1 MEQIKKEK
9 GRAVVLRALI
19 TFIMAAVV
27 VLFMT
32 VGNIAAQPMGY
43 NQYGEG
49 SGALSWEM
57 YRHRQIEMQLDLQ
70 RQQLDLQRQQLGIQR
85 QQQELEVQRQQLE
98 MKRQQLEIQR
108 QQQQMEFEKQ
118 MIERERK

>member
-9 GRAVVLRALI
+9 GRAAVLRALI
-19 TFIMAAVV
+19 IFIMAAIV
-27 VLFMT
+27 VLSMT
-32 VGNIAAQPMGY
+32 VGNAAAQPMGY
-43 NQYGEG
+43 GEG
-49 SGALSWEM
+49 SGVLSWEM
-57 YRHRQIEMQLDLQ
+57 YRQRQIEMQLDLQ

>member
-1 MEQIKKEK
+1 MF
-9 GRAVVLRALI
+9 RASMASI
-19 TFIMAAVV
+19 IAFIV
-27 VLFMT
+27 VLFMAA
-32 VGNIAAQPMGY
+32 GNIAAQPMGY

-49 SGALSWEM
+49 SGTLSWEM
-57 YRHRQIEMQLDLQ
+57 YRQRQIDMQLELQ

>member
-1 MEQIKKEK
+1 LRKKK
-9 GRAVVLRALI
+9 GGAAMFRAL
-19 TFIMAAVV
+19 TASIMIAVV

-43 NQYGEG
+43 SQYGEG
-49 SGALSWEM
+49 SGTLSWEM
-57 YRHRQIEMQLDLQ
+57 YRQRQIEMQLDLQ

-85 QQQELEVQRQQLE
+85 QQQELEIQRQQLE

-108 QQQQMEFEKQ
+108 QQQQMDLEKQ